1 MNAEMDT
8 ERLDLLILARVAG
21 AGKRPPGPAD
31 VRKDLLRF
39 VGARW
44 SAAEWRARLDQRIE
58 ALRARGDLA
67 PRPPLAVTDAG
78 RARVARA
85 LGLDPVPGWSALRRW
100 LLPALA
106 LGLAP
111 DAPRV
116 RERLSK
122 ADGLRAAALR
132 ADHELPG
139 TGTPTQGQAVD
150 ALAWKALGVDTDRRL
165 SLNEVRRHLLVK
177 LLGQDTRLDL
187 DKLVGLLAAKA
198 AGAARPDADAL
209 RDALVRGW
217 LERGAGHGAAGERG
231 AGGAGETA
239 AVDELAAGSQRGADR
254 EAVVDAET
262 AAPDEI
268 AADRARDDA
277 VPAPIA
283 GPADATAPMP
293 GISAARA
300 IAMPAAPPPAGFDLA
315 AFARAVQRAADDERH
330 GRFGE
335 RKVFIAAVWRRL
347 RQAPLLDGM
356 DLAGFKRHLVDANRA
371 DLLALHRAD
380 LVAVMDPDEV
390 RASEIAY
397 GNATFHFIESPF
409 RRR

>member
-1 MNAEMDT
+1 MNAEMDS

-21 AGKRPPGPAD
+21 AGKRPPGPAN
-31 VRKDLLRF
+31 VRKDLARF

-44 SAAEWRARLDQRIE
+44 SASEWRARLDQRIE

-67 PRPPLAVTDAG
+67 PRPPLAITDDG

-85 LGLDPVPGWSALRRW
+85 LGLDPAAPVPPWRALRGW

-122 ADGLRAAALR
+122 ADGLRAAVLR
-132 ADHELPG
+132 REHGLPG
-139 TGTPTQGQAVD
+139 PETPTRGQAVD
-150 ALAWKALGVDTDRRL
+150 ALAWQALGVDTDRRL
-165 SLNEVRRHLLVK
+165 SLNEVRRK
-177 LLGQDTRLDL
+177 LLMQRLGRDTRLDL
-187 DKLVGLLAAKA
+187 DKLVNLLAAEA
-198 AGAARPDADAL
+198 AGASRPDADAL

-217 LERGAGHGAAGERG
+217 LE
-231 AGGAGETA
+231 GGAGEDAPEARDQAGA
-239 AVDELAAGSQRGADR
+239 ARESDAEGALAAAAELPADGG
-254 EAVVDAET
+254 AVVDGAIVAE
-262 AAPDEI
+262 
-268 AADRARDDA
+268 DA

-283 GPADATAPMP
+283 GPADSTAPMP
-293 GISAARA
+293 VVAAARA
-300 IAMPAAPPPAGFDLA
+300 MAAPPPARFDLA
-315 AFARAVQRAADDERH
+315 AFARAVQRAADDERD

-335 RKVFIAAVWRRL
+335 RKVFISAVWRRL

-356 DLAGFKRHLVDANRA
+356 DLDGFKRRLVDANRA

-380 LVAVMDPDEV
+380 LVSLMDAGEV
-390 RASEIAY
+390 HASEIAY

-409 RRR
+409 PRR